1 MSIDFAPRFSHGT
14 ARHWLARRK
23 ISMIAGIVHAHRV
36 PASRPESAQGPK
48 KTPHMNPHLYRCVR
62 LLLRPLDPE
71 NAHAATLY
79 ALKLGLGGQ
88 SRTRD
93 DEVLHT
99 RVWDLDFPNPVGL
112 AAGFDKHAE
121 VSDAMLRLGFGFVE
135 AGTVTPRPQPGNPR
149 PRLFRLEEDLA
160 VINRYGFNSQGLPP
174 FVERLAARRRA
185 GRSGIVGANVGK
197 NRETED
203 AAADYEAGI
212 AAVCPFADY
221 IVINV
226 SSPNTPG
233 LRSLQGRQ
241 QIEALIR
248 RAQAALRRAASSVAP
263 PLLAKVGPD
272 LNADEM
278 RDIAEVA
285 LATGLDGL
293 IVGNTTVERPP
304 GLRSRYSAETGGLS
318 GRPLM
323 THATACLA
331 QMYALTGGRIPIVGC
346 GGVAS
351 GADAYA
357 KIRSGAS
364 LVQLYSALVY
374 EGPGLVHRI
383 KRDLARYLRA
393 DGFRSVAEAVGADRK

>member
-1 MSIDFAPRFSHGT
+1 MNPRF
-14 ARHWLARRK
+14 
-23 ISMIAGIVHAHRV
+23 
-36 PASRPESAQGPK
+36 
-48 KTPHMNPHLYRCVR
+48 YRCVR
-62 LLLRPLDPE
+62 LLLSPLDPE
-71 NAHAATLY
+71 NAHAVTLHT
-79 ALKLGLGGQ
+79 LKLGLAGRAA
-88 SRTRD
+88 SRD
-93 DEVLHT
+93 DELLRST
-99 RVWDLDFPNPVGL
+99 VWGLDFPNPVGL

-121 VSDAMLRLGFGFVE
+121 VPDAMLRLGFGFVE
-135 AGTVTPRPQPGNPR
+135 AGTVTPRLQPGNPR
-149 PRLFRLEEDLA
+149 PRLFRLEEDRA
-160 VINRYGFNSQGLPP
+160 VINRYGFNSQGLAP

-185 GRSGIVGANVGK
+185 GRPGIVGANVGK

-212 AAVCPFADY
+212 AAVCPFSDY

-233 LRSLQGRQ
+233 LRSLQARQ

-248 RAQAALRRAASSVAP
+248 RAQAALRRAAPSPVP

-272 LNADEM
+272 LDADEM

-293 IVGNTTVERPP
+293 IVGNTTVRRPP
-304 GLRSRYSAETGGLS
+304 GLKSRHSAETGGLS

-323 THATACLA
+323 SHATACLA
-331 QMYALTGGRIPIVGC
+331 QMYRLTAGRIPIVGC

-351 GADAYA
+351 GEDAYA
-357 KIRSGAS
+357 KIRAGAS

-374 EGPGLVHRI
+374 EGPGLVTRI
-383 KRDLARYLRA
+383 KRELAGRLRA
-393 DGFRSVAEAVGADRK
+393 DGYGSVAEAVGADAK